1 MLLLFRRYICRYAHH
16 LGACRFACGGEW
28 YGRNGDIG
36 VGLFVSGEIF
46 LAQCL
51 HRLHVVGD
59 SQKHNRLPELRMGSL
74 RYGKLHVGVLP
85 KLLLHLLYL

>member
-1 MLLLFRRYICRYAHH
+1 MLLFHRCICRYAHH
-16 LGACRFACGGEW
+16 LGACRFACGGER

-36 VGLFVSGEIF
+36 VGLFVSREMV
-46 LAQCL
+46 LTQCP
-51 HRLHVVGD
+51 HRLHVIGD
-59 SQKHNRLPELRMGSL
+59 SQQYNCLAELGMGSL